1 MNEKSRNNIYCYFII
16 SIITFLMF
24 CGLMIVNVKAA
35 TGFTQNDNG
44 EYEIWDSNGFN
55 DFKNQIIIDGEDF
68 NNQIVVLKNDISIK
82 VNESADDSN
91 WPEFDGEFDGQN
103 HTINYSTDQFE
114 KGKEIFPF
122 DVEGT
127 IKNLKVNMEE
137 LQLDNDNE
145 FNNSLLVNEY
155 SECSLIGIEVTG
167 TVNVNITNTDNNI
180 YFTVFDSM
188 SGKIRD
194 CSSGVNFDI
203 NASQNTLNS
212 FKAYLNVSE
221 FGNTPSATRTEFI
234 NCFSYGTYNNTFIN
248 QLPNNRLGTGAISIV
263 PFADTSDGKCTFT
276 NCYYDNERFAN
287 VYFVD
292 DNKVYDKKLISN
304 LKGIN
309 QSCARTTEQM
319 HSQDTY
325 EGFDFDKYWEIS
337 ADKNN
342 GYPYYSPR
350 EVIVT
355 LDVKPIIT
363 EKKEW
368 NTETPKDQNKY
379 GKTNTYYYP
388 YVGDTS
394 VNIDHFEFANV
405 TAKQQALIDTYGVTP
420 TLNTSD
426 IKSAN
431 VEMSYL
437 GNRPVTVTWKDNT
450 TPSLIVTNAAQAK
463 EDGYVFHVNVLK
475 GTCEVV
481 DNGAEVAHTDEW
493 YYQKAQDAINL
504 ILKGGSYDV
513 DNPCWNDNNVW
524 FVFTAARCHYYP
536 NGDKQYFDKWFANT
550 KKELQE
556 MKDNGVELNPDKY
569 NVYQK
574 LVLTIEAIG
583 YDPRDIDSYDLLEF
597 ISQPEIVNSTNYLAK
612 EYTIHAL
619 KAVGYESKS
628 FTNKDMDDWAHEKAA
643 GIAQALTQSEDGE
656 HPLDN
661 SDNFMAWQT
670 LLYWYNKSGFD
681 DVTNVINKSFETKY
695 VPMQVQRATGAL
707 CTAAYEQ
714 TNPNSNGIDGNN
726 AWNDAQGLLYAT
738 TYDRDI
744 LNRDTGFIK
753 NGNTILDATF
763 DLINFETGAIPGFF
777 WYDPAQIA
785 RGLEGYVR
793 SYQRIHLKEDTTVF
807 WDFSDVKVPTKNVN
821 DLILAL
827 DANSTKEQIQA
838 ARDAYED
845 LLPKY
850 KAIFNKDT
858 LRKLL
863 EAENGKGDSITKV
876 IAAIDALPAAD
887 KLTLEDKDAVIK
899 ARNLYDALDD
909 ESKTVISNYSKLTE
923 AEAKIKELEKQ
934 QEQKE
939 KDKAA
944 AEKVIAAIDALPSAD
959 NLTLNPYVLQLLDNI
974 QAQYNALT
982 EAQKALVANYSVL
995 QTLRSLIPDLKAAAA
1010 VVDKINAIGEVTSDN
1025 YQKKQALVIEA
1036 RTAYDALTAD
1046 QKKRVTNYAE
1056 LEKAELF
1063 IRRQSTDA
1071 KVSYVI
1077 SFIDELNI
1085 TTSSTGALSDGP
1097 LKLTEK
1103 NNNVPTEKIWN
1114 SWKDYVANARALY
1127 NTLDDQQKTQVT
1139 NLSSLEKA
1147 EGYLYQL
1154 KSDALK
1160 AMLKALPDAETV
1172 RAYEAPQ
1179 PTTVPAAQE
1188 AVQSDELPAQEVPAE
1203 GSDFSDGSA
1212 DAFTSDI
1219 SEQPAAQMDIQ
1230 PSEDNADVSNE
1241 ENTDSVIADEAEVP
1255 DADFSTEEEIPAAG
1269 DTAKRALTETELKQ
1283 IAAAKNAYDQLTETE
1298 EKKFRSENTALVE
1311 NMEKLIAM
1319 ALTYEKGQNEY
1330 QQLFADEA
1338 ALIYT
1343 TVKDHPV
1350 DRDSYPQVKALL
1362 DRYAKDYQ
1370 GQENAMA
1377 GLKVKVGNQE
1387 MTFAEVIAAL
1397 TAQADK
1403 AGKDISDAQ
1412 QADDWI
1418 SNLPTAVTKEN
1429 IAGVEAELAA
1439 LQKLIDSMSAEGKS
1453 YMWNAKQLELI
1464 KTIVADYHIELA
1476 GKQDAFKAD
1485 MPANL
1490 QTKSLNYKTI
1500 QVSWSSVDNADGYM
1514 VYRRT
1519 ETGSWKK
1526 IADQVTDI
1534 SYKDQKAVTGRVY
1547 YYTVRAYSYTWGGKT
1562 VSSYD
1567 KDGVIGKAK
1576 LGKVK
1581 IAATDSEN
1589 YTTIRVT
1596 WNKVSGAN
1604 GYRVYRSASKDGKYT
1619 AIGSTAKNSAV
1630 TFLDK
1635 KAATGTTYYYKVRAY
1650 RNVNDKKIYG
1660 SSSTAV
1666 KGKAI
1671 LSVPALSVGST
1682 SKTAVLEWSKVKGAD
1697 GYQVYASASKNGKY
1711 IRIKATKGTGMTEEK
1726 LATGKTRYYKV
1737 RAYRKVNG
1745 KAVYGSFSKVKKVV
1759 IK

>member
-1 MNEKSRNNIYCYFII
+1 MNKQVKNIYRFFIP
-16 SIITFLMF
+16 IILMF
-24 CGLMIVNVKAA
+24 FVFLGLSVINVKAE
-35 TGFTQNDNG
+35 TGFIKNDKG
-44 EYEIWDSNGFN
+44 EYEIWDASGFDKFKQEVFNGNNFSGETILL
-55 DFKNQIIIDGEDF
+55 KNNISIQV
-68 NNQIVVLKNDISIK
+68 NQIVSTKAFGGDFEGEGHQIS
-82 VNESADDSN
+82 
-91 WPEFDGEFDGQN
+91 
-103 HTINYSTDQFE
+103 YSTDKFL
-114 KGKEIFPF
+114 KGKEVFPF
-122 DVEGT
+122 SGKGKINNLKLNVDTCELINTSSISGALFLPNTWQGTINGVEVSGT
-127 IKNLKVNMEE
+127 IKVTLSSSDVSIWFS
-137 LQLDNDNE
+137 L
-145 FNNSLLVNEY
+145 FNFVK
-155 SECSLIGIEVTG
+155 GEVK
-167 TVNVNITNTDNNI
+167 N
-180 YFTVFDSM
+180 
-188 SGKIRD
+188 
-194 CSSGVNFDI
+194 CSSNIAFDI
-203 NASQNTLNS
+203 NATPEILNN
-212 FKAYLNVSE
+212 FDAYLCLTE
-221 FGNTPSATRTEFI
+221 FGSATSSSRTI
-234 NCFSYGTYNNTFIN
+234 YTNCFSYGKSEDKFATYLPE
-248 QLPNNRLGTGAISIV
+248 QLAEKSMISITA
-263 PFADTSDGKCTFT
+263 FARTNANCQFN
-276 NCYYDNERFAN
+276 NCYYDSTLMPAIYYGGNLELIQ
-287 VYFVD
+287 
-292 DNKVYDKKLISN
+292 NKIAD
-304 LKGIN
+304 LKQLN
-309 QSCARTTEQM
+309 QSFARTTEQM

-838 ARDAYED
+838 ARDAYD
-845 LLPKY
+845 NLPAKY
-850 KAIFNKDT
+850 QAIFNKDT

-887 KLTLEDKDAVIK
+887 KLTLEDKDAVVK

-909 ESKTVISNYSKLTE
+909 ESKTVISNYSKLTA

-944 AEKVIAAIDALPSAD
+944 AEKVIAAINALPSAD
-959 NLTLNPYVLQLLDNI
+959 DLTLNPYVLQLLDNI

-982 EAQKALVANYSVL
+982 EAQKELVTNYSVL
-995 QTLRSLIPDLKAAAA
+995 QALRSLIPDLKAAAA

-1071 KVSYVI
+1071 KVGYVI

-1114 SWKDYVANARALY
+1114 SWKDYVANARVLY
-1127 NTLDDQQKTQVT
+1127 NTLDDQQKAQVT

-1230 PSEDNADVSNE
+1230 PSKDNADVSNE

-1298 EKKFRSENTALVE
+1298 ETKFRSENTALVE

-1338 ALIYT
+1338 ALIYA

-1350 DRDSYPQVKALL
+1350 DRDSYPQVKAFL

-1490 QTKSLNYKTI
+1490 QTKALNYKTI
-1500 QVSWSSVDNADGYM
+1500 QVSWSSVDNADGYI